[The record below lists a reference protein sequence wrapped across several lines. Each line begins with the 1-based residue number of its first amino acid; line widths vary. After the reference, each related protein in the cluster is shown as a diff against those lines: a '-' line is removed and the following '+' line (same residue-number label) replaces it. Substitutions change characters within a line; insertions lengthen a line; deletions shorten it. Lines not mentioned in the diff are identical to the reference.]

1 MAWSKVWGTIL
12 VTAAVLV
19 LLFLTVAL
27 LLLTDLDL
35 WSFLLSGEYG
45 GMWSSIPYILLGVGI
60 LILAAGETVIWR
72 TVKGYVVR

>member
-1 MAWSKVWGTIL
+1 M
-12 VTAAVLV
+12 